1 MYKRLI
7 TKVIAQ
13 VKGVFIKF
21 GNPNFDAVTVSR
33 RVRQNGCT
41 HEENSDARKQ
51 KFEPIVFHCLENIKF
66 LNVKMLKILRGP
78 LMSDFRC
85 RILDLCCLSTKIVM
99 FNF

>member
-33 RVRQNGCT
+33 CVRQNGCT
-41 HEENSDARKQ
+41 HEKNGDARKQ
-51 KFEPIVFHCLENIKF
+51 KFEPIVFHCLENIEF
-66 LNVKMLKILRGP
+66 LNVKMLKILRG
-78 LMSDFRC
+78 LSMSIRRHKSQKFHAISC
-85 RILDLCCLSTKIVM
+85 YFKI
-99 FNF
+99 